1 MSPAG
6 DLLMNMVTLG
16 AAAGSFPPE
25 LLWLEEVLPELPEEL
40 LCAPSEQLV
49 MDTNMTRHMRMVT
62 VLLK

>member
-1 MSPAG
+1 
-6 DLLMNMVTLG
+6 MNMVTLG

-49 MDTNMTRHMRMVT
+49 MDTNITTYVLLT
-62 VLLK
+62 QVLLK